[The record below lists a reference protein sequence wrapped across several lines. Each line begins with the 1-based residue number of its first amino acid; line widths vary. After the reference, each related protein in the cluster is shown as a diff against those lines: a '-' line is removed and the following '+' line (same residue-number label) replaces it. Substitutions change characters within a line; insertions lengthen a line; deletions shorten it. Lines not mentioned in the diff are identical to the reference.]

1 MFIETFKIPKEKQC
15 FYSIQ
20 SNISIFS
27 TSRMTKNNSSLANL
41 RYHHYN
47 SCLLLSNLRLPVF
60 SNAKKFLPLL
70 GKHNTVLV
78 WTLFKDKRYYRIGH
92 AFKSPNSLIIYSVY
106 SIKPYNF
113 KSKKI
118 KCIKKWLSFWLKG
131 KSWIVLLL
139 KFMFSL
145 KLFFW
150 ILISGWI
157 VFKLTLNR

>member
-15 FYSIQ
+15 FYSMQ

-92 AFKSPNSLIIYSVY
+92 AFKSPNSLIITQC
-106 SIKPYNF
+106 IRLNHII
-113 KSKKI
+113 SKV
-118 KCIKKWLSFWLKG
+118 KKLNVLNNDFRFGLKV
-131 KSWIVLLL
+131 KVE
-139 KFMFSL
+139 
-145 KLFFW
+145 LFF
-150 ILISGWI
+150 
-157 VFKLTLNR
+157 F